1 MINMIKKLLG
11 FDDLYILY
19 RFSDSF
25 LMCYY
30 LNEGNEE
37 KKSWKKS

>member
-19 RFSDSF
+19 RCSDSF
-25 LMCYY
+25 LMHYY